1 MVPCVKKSKH
11 KYKANICLEQECN
24 GLKEKPTAIV
34 KSFPQPQDPR
44 LRILEQDTMELS
56 LWNTVFLEVELER
69 T

>member
-11 KYKANICLEQECN
+11 KYKANIRLEQECN

-44 LRILEQDTMELS
+44 LRILEQGTMEFS
-56 LWNTVFLEVELER
+56 L
-69 T
+69 